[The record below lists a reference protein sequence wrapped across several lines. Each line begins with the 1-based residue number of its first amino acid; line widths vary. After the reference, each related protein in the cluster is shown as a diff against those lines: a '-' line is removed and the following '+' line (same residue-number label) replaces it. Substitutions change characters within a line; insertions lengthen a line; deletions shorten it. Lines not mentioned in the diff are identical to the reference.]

1 MERGHPVRRRA
12 APAPYFALRTA
23 WERLFAL
30 RAQADKMSALRLCHA
45 RQRWALRCITA
56 SRLGE
61 SEIDKKEGRKLA

>member
-12 APAPYFALRTA
+12 EPAPHLALRSA

-30 RAQADKMSALRLCHA
+30 RAQADKMSALRLCHE
-45 RQRWALRCITA
+45 RQRWASLHNRFA
-56 SRLGE
+56 LGE